1 MKVTKLWMWLLA
13 ALILVG
19 CAGKKLADG
28 QSRLLE
34 APERPV
40 WVDEPERESNRD
52 YKAYAGVSRQYSMEQ
67 QARNDARL
75 NAYIQAIDDMGVY
88 GKRKIQQVAS
98 EVGVSTD
105 IVNPG
110 IVQDVMTKMKSEG
123 VALGEVT
130 EWHVLHYEMKDG
142 NRMRPYVVATC
153 LFKMPRTAAQD
164 FMEQVLRQQELAAE
178 NEQLRENI
186 NRALERMK
194 EMDATDW

>member
-1 MKVTKLWMWLLA
+1 MKRSKLALWLFT
-13 ALILVG
+13 ALILTG

-28 QSRLLE
+28 QSRMVD
-34 APERPV
+34 APDRPV
-40 WVDEPERESNRD
+40 WVDEPERESNSEF
-52 YKAYAGVSRQYSMEQ
+52 KAYAGVSRQYSMEQ

-75 NAYIQAIDDMGVY
+75 NAYVQAIDDMGVY

-98 EVGVSTD
+98 EVGVSSD

-110 IVQDVMTKMKSEG
+110 IVQDVMTKLKSEG
-123 VALGEVT
+123 VALGEVV
-130 EWHVLHYEMKDG
+130 EWHIQHYEMKEG
-142 NRMRPYVVATC
+142 NRIRPYTVATC

-164 FMEQVLRQQELAAE
+164 FMEQVLAQQALAAE

-194 EMDATDW
+194 EMDAADW